1 MPDGDSFAGGTYP
14 CPTEDDTNKE
24 IIIHLT
30 VATNDDFDKNWDY
43 DKIKEYV
50 KENYKDYIYDGDI
63 DIEEIEIY

>member
-14 CPTEDDTNKE
+14 YPPENDINKE

-30 VATNDDFDKNWDY
+30 VATNDNFSKNWDY
-43 DKIKEYV
+43 YKIKEYV

>member
-14 CPTEDDTNKE
+14 CPPEDDTNKE

-30 VATNDDFDKNWDY
+30 VATNDDFPKNWDN
-43 DKIKEYV
+43 DKIREYV
-50 KENYKDYIYDGDI
+50 KENLRDYIYDGDK

>member
-14 CPTEDDTNKE
+14 CPPEDDTNKE

-30 VATNDDFDKNWDY
+30 IATNDNFDKKWDY